1 MTGRA
6 VPEWRGSTPDS
17 PAPPR
22 VRRRV
27 FDRHDGRCHI
37 TGREIDPVRDLWELE
52 HVKALTLGG
61 LNVESNLAPALI
73 EPHKVKTALD
83 VKAKAK
89 IARIR
94 NKHLGI
100 HKSLHRPI
108 NGSRRSGFKHKLD
121 GKFGGRGSWER
132 RHGSP

>member
-1 MTGRA
+1 MIGRA
-6 VPEWRGSTPDS
+6 VPEWRGRTPNT

-27 FDRHDGRCHI
+27 FDHWGGRCHL
-37 TGREIDPVRDLWELE
+37 TGVEINVGDVWELE
-52 HVKALTLGG
+52 HIKALSLGG

-73 EPHKVKTALD
+73 EPHKAKTALD

-100 HKSLHRPI
+100 HKSGHRPI
-108 NGSRRSGFKHKLD
+108 NGSRRSDFKHRLD

-132 RHGSP
+132 RPGNG